1 MQGPEKAYYI
11 LIEDEISM
19 EADNQKEIEVWGR
32 VVRAS
37 LSMPGAKI
45 SRESYLR
52 KELSKY
58 VSEEI
63 VDNAVRTTP
72 AKAGVSAELIKKI
85 AKSSLNFHKTGVTA
99 TSFATGIPGGWWVA
113 GTLPADMTQFFWH
126 ISVILQKFAYLHGWP
141 ELFDEGGEPTDET
154 IMIITIF
161 VGVMFG
167 ASAAS
172 KALGELSEKVAA
184 QVMTR
189 LPKEA
194 LTKWGIYQ
202 LAKKVAA
209 WIGYKLT
216 KETFA
221 KAISKAI
228 PVISGFIS
236 GGITWVSFSNMSNRL
251 QRHLEQLRPHTE
263 TA

>member
-1 MQGPEKAYYI
+1 
-11 LIEDEISM
+11 M
-19 EADNQKEIEVWGR
+19 ETENQKEIEVWGR

-37 LSMPGAKI
+37 LSIPGAKI
-45 SRESYLR
+45 SRETYLR

-58 VSEEI
+58 VSEDV
-63 VDNAVRTTP
+63 VDKAVRTTP
-72 AKAGVSAELIKKI
+72 AKAGVPAELIKKI
-85 AKSSLNFHKTGVTA
+85 ASSSLRFHKSGVTA

-126 ISVILQKFAYLHGWP
+126 ISVVLQKLAYLHGWP
-141 ELFDEGGEPTDET
+141 ELFDEDGEPTDET
-154 IMIITIF
+154 IMIVTIF

-184 QVMTR
+184 QVMIR

-194 LTKWGIYQ
+194 LTKWGIYK
-202 LAKKVAA
+202 LARSIAA
-209 WIGYKLT
+209 WIGIKLT
-216 KETFA
+216 KESFT

-236 GGITWVSFSNMSNRL
+236 GGITWVSFSTMSSRL
-251 QRHLEQLRPHTE
+251 QKHLEQLRPHTE
-263 TA
+263 TT

>member
-1 MQGPEKAYYI
+1 
-11 LIEDEISM
+11 M
-19 EADNQKEIEVWGR
+19 ETDNQKEIEVWGR

-37 LSMPGAKI
+37 LSIPGAKI

-58 VSEEI
+58 VSEDV
-63 VDNAVRTTP
+63 VDKAVRTTP
-72 AKAGVSAELIKKI
+72 AKAGVPAKLIKKI
-85 AKSSLNFHKTGVTA
+85 ASSSLMFHKSGVTA

-126 ISVILQKFAYLHGWP
+126 ISVVLQKLAYLHGWP
-141 ELFDEGGEPTDET
+141 ELFDEDGEPTDET
-154 IMIITIF
+154 IMIITLF

-194 LTKWGIYQ
+194 LTKWGIYK

-209 WIGYKLT
+209 WIGIKLT
-216 KETFA
+216 KESFA

-236 GGITWVSFSNMSNRL
+236 GGITWVSFSTMSSRL
-251 QRHLEQLRPHTE
+251 QKHLEQLRPHTE
-263 TA
+263 TT